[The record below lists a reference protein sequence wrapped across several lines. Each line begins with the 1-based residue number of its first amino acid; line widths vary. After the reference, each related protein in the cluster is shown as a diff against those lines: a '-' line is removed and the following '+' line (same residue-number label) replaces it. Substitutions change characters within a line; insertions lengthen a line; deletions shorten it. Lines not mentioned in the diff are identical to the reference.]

1 MLLPSRSVASSPED
15 QFSVAIGPSLS
26 RCVAHAQG
34 FFNKLGNE
42 SKGGFGAGKPP
53 FWERPAFVLWT
64 GAQPDPSAAETSLAA
79 DEEFKNWKNKY
90 DRSRRTVTR
99 TGMNEPGVLYCCI

>member
-1 MLLPSRSVASSPED
+1 MVF
-15 QFSVAIGPSLS
+15 QKGPFA
-26 RCVAHAQG
+26 RAEFCCGQG

-53 FWERPAFVLWT
+53 FWERPTFVLWT
-64 GAQPDPSAAETSLAA
+64 AAQSDPSAAEEALAA
-79 DEEFKNWKNKY
+79 DDDFKGWKNKY

-99 TGMNEPGVLYCCI
+99 TGMHPCS